1 MPEIKIL
8 LVDDE
13 ETLLEVSKLYLEEMN
28 EKFNIITVDSAVKAL
43 EMIKEEEFDVIISDY
58 QMPNMNGL
66 EFLSIV
72 RNAGNEIP
80 FIIFTG
86 KGREEVAI
94 QALNL
99 GADFY
104 LQKGGETTSQ
114 FHELEN
120 LIDYLFEKKQS
131 DKLRRHL
138 LDQQISINKLAL
150 TLGET
155 RDLNKIYK
163 TIFQHIYSIMDAD
176 TFVVSFYDKEEL
188 TISPGFALIEEKAL
202 DITMFPPL
210 PLKHKESEIQSK
222 VILLGQHVYLPDLR
236 RVDKYDKKTN
246 KTTHH
251 EGDYT
256 KSAVY
261 VPMKIGG
268 DTIGVIEVQSYDA
281 NAYSKQDIN
290 LLSALAN
297 VAAVAIQNARLFNL
311 QQQTNIE
318 LLGEQNKTQT
328 YLDLVDVIIV
338 VLDPTANV
346 QMINKRGCEIL
357 GFNEEL
363 IVGKNWIEDFIP
375 VEWRSKIKDKF
386 TQMILD
392 ASTPDHRFENPILTK
407 DNKERIVAWKS
418 HTIKDHQNRVT
429 GILSSGVDITEQAK
443 VEATLAAS
451 EKQYESTLNSLGVPV
466 HVANDNLEIVLVN
479 SALTNWLEN
488 LNINANIIGKKIY
501 EAFPFL
507 TENIREEYQ
516 QVKSTGRPI
525 TTKGTTL
532 LNNQTVITDV
542 RKIPVFENGNVVRI
556 ITVIRDITE
565 EKKTEQELREIAE
578 QYSNLFHNSNDAVF
592 LHDLQGNI
600 LNVNARTSEIFG
612 YSKEEILNMS
622 LLDFTTAEGQE
633 IAKTAFEQI
642 EKTNS
647 VEAVV
652 HMIKKNGEKM
662 FGELSASL
670 IKIGG
675 KKFVQGVIR
684 DITSRKLMEEVRLKR
699 INDLLFLSNSAMHF
713 VGRTFS
719 KDIYQYIAEQIKDLA
734 GEAYIITA
742 SFDKEKEIF
751 NIKSLLG
758 IKKHHKAI
766 AKLVGKDPYKV
777 EAKLNIEF
785 MKKTPYGKL
794 ALVEEDLSEISVGA
808 ISKRASK
815 AIYNLLKIDKVYTTT
830 FNKGTQIVGG
840 LLILMKKGHELKNKN
855 LVEAFASQASV
866 AILRNQAQDD
876 LMDSEERFRQI
887 IHSTPLGI
895 HIYSMNQN
903 GKLIFQGGNP
913 SADEI
918 LKIKHSDL
926 IGKTIEEAF
935 PSSADTELP
944 KIYEQIALK
953 GGTWN
958 SENVDYTDNKITGSY
973 EVRVFQTVPG
983 SCVAIFQDITE
994 KRMAKEEEQEYVDNL
1009 TFLSQTATDF
1019 IGFSSELDIYQYI
1032 AERMRELAGKSI
1044 TVVTS
1049 FNELTIDYDVR
1060 AVLGLGRRIGN
1071 VLNFLGRNPVG
1082 MTFKVKEKTRLKLT
1096 KTGIAEVD
1104 IDLAELTQG
1113 GFPKQAVKPLR
1124 KLLKTDKIYSV
1135 AFMHKSRLLGNV
1147 LLIMQEGQEI
1157 KNPQLVEAFAQ
1168 QASVALL
1175 RKQAEEELLDSEQ
1188 RFRTLIETMNDGL
1201 AVDDENG
1208 VFTYVNRKLCI
1219 ILGYDEEEMIGHKVS
1234 EFLDEENRHF
1244 YAEHSV
1250 NRKDGQM
1257 ESYEISWIKKD
1268 KTLIPTIIS
1277 PQPVFDSE
1285 RKYRGSFAVIT
1296 DITERIQ
1303 TEEQMKKQQ
1312 EELFKQRDELESFAS
1327 TIAHDLRGKM
1337 QVISL
1342 YNSMTDSEY
1351 SDRIGESIEEMS
1363 AFIEDL
1369 LLLAKKGELLGDFKV
1384 VNLNTMVN
1392 EISEK
1397 ITSLEPNLKIEVGK
1411 LPKLTGDPIKL
1422 RQVFENLLM
1431 NVYKHAEAYNVKVSV
1446 KDYKNY
1452 YKIIVKDDG
1461 RGIPKDKKDEIIESW
1476 TTMRYSSFGMLI
1488 ILKIVQ
1494 AHGGELTLESEEGK
1508 GTTVIIQL
1516 PKDQK

>member
-1 MPEIKIL
+1 VPEIKIL

-13 ETLLEVSKLYLEEMN
+13 ETLLEVSKIYLEKMN
-28 EKFNIITVDSAVKAL
+28 EKFNIITVESAVQAL
-43 EMIKEEEFDVIISDY
+43 EMIEDQDFDVIISDY
-58 QMPNMNGL
+58 QMPIMNGL

-99 GADFY
+99 GADYY
-104 LQKGGETTSQ
+104 LQKGGEKSSQ
-114 FHELEN
+114 FHELDN
-120 LIDYLFEKKQS
+120 LIDILFEKKQD

-176 TFVVSFYDKEEL
+176 TFIVSFYDMEKQ
-188 TISPGFALIEEKAL
+188 TISPGYALIEGKTL
-202 DITMFPPL
+202 DITIFPATPL
-210 PLKHKESEIQSK
+210 SHKESEIQSK
-222 VILLGQHVYLPDLR
+222 VITTGDHVYLPDLR
-236 RVDKYDKKTN
+236 RIVKQDPVTKKKT
-246 KTTHH
+246 HY
-251 EGDYT
+251 EGEYT

-268 DTIGVIEVQSYDA
+268 DTIGVIEVQSYDV
-281 NAYSKQDIN
+281 NAYSKQDID

-297 VAAVAIQNARLFNL
+297 VAAIAIQNARLFNL

-318 LLGEQNKTQT
+318 LLEEKNRTQT
-328 YLDLVDVIIV
+328 YLDVVDVIIT
-338 VLDPTANV
+338 VLDPNAKI
-346 QMINKRGCEIL
+346 QMINKRGCQIL
-357 GFNEEL
+357 GVEDSN
-363 IVGKNWIEDFIP
+363 IIGKDWIEDFVP
-375 VEWRSKIKDKF
+375 NRLKSKNRQRYTDI
-386 TQMILD
+386 ILGGID
-392 ASTPDHRFENPILTK
+392 PTTNYENPIITKNGEERIISWKSNVIK
-407 DNKERIVAWKS
+407 DNN
-418 HTIKDHQNRVT
+418 NRVV
-429 GILSSGVDITEQAK
+429 GVLSSGVDITDQLQT
-443 VEATLAAS
+443 EATLLAS
-451 EKQYESTLNSLGVPV
+451 EKQYESTLNSLGFPLQVV
-466 HVANDNLEIVLVN
+466 DENLDIVLVN
-479 SALTNWLEN
+479 NALTKWLETLN
-488 LNINANIIGKKIY
+488 LNPDIIGKNLFD
-501 EAFPFL
+501 AFPFL
-507 TENIREEYQ
+507 PEGVKDEYQ
-516 QVKSTGRPI
+516 QVISVGRTLTTIEVNIINDYPI
-525 TTKGTTL
+525 TTET
-532 LNNQTVITDV
+532 
-542 RKIPVFENGNVVRI
+542 RKIPIVENGNVVRI
-556 ITVIRDITE
+556 ITVIRDISE
-565 EKKTEQELREIAE
+565 QKKTEQELREIAE
-578 QYSNLFHNSNDAVF
+578 RYSNLFLHSNDAVF
-592 LHDLQGNI
+592 LHNLHGKI
-600 LNVNARTSEIFG
+600 LDANERAIEIFG
-612 YSKEEILNMS
+612 YSKEEILNMN
-622 LLDFTTAEGQE
+622 LLDFVSEE
-633 IAKTAFEQI
+633 FIRKAKSTFELI
-642 EKTNS
+642 EKTKT
-647 VEAVV
+647 VETEV
-652 HMIKKNGEKM
+652 HMIKKNGEKI

-670 IKIGG
+670 IEIGG
-675 KKFVQGVIR
+675 KKLIQGVIR
-684 DITSRKLMEEVRLKR
+684 DITSRKLMEDVRLKR

-713 VGRTFS
+713 VGETFS
-719 KDIYQYIAEQIKDLA
+719 KDIYQYIAEQVKDLA

-751 NIKSLLG
+751 KIESLLG
-758 IKKHHKAI
+758 IKEQYKRI
-766 AKLVGKDPYKV
+766 AKMIGKDPYKL
-777 EAKLNIEF
+777 EAKVNTKY
-785 MKKTPYGKL
+785 MKMTPYGRL
-794 ALVEEDLSEISVGA
+794 TETEDDLSELSVGV

-830 FNKGTQIVGG
+830 FNKGTQIIGG
-840 LLILMKKGHELKNKN
+840 LIILVKKGHELKNKN
-855 LVEAFASQASV
+855 LIEAYASQASV
-866 AILRNQAQDD
+866 AILRNQAQEE
-876 LMDSEERFRQI
+876 LMRSEEKFRQI
-887 IHSTPLGI
+887 IYSTPLGI

-903 GKLIFQGGNP
+903 GQLIFQGGNH

-918 LKIKHSDL
+918 LKIKHSNL

-935 PSSADTELP
+935 PSSMDSELP
-944 KIYEQIALK
+944 KIYKQIALK
-953 GGTWN
+953 GGSWS
-958 SENVDYTDNKITGSY
+958 SEQVDYSGDTIRGSY

-983 SCVAIFQDITE
+983 SCVAIFQDITAQI
-994 KRMAKEEEQEYVDNL
+994 MAKEEEQEFVDNL
-1009 TFLSQTATDF
+1009 IFLSQTATDF
-1019 IGFSSELDIYQYI
+1019 IGFSSDLDIYQYI
-1032 AERMRELAGKSI
+1032 AERMRELAGKAI

-1049 FNELTIDYDVR
+1049 FNESTIDYHVR
-1060 AVLGLGRRIGN
+1060 AVLGLGKRIGN
-1071 VLNFLGRNPVG
+1071 VLDFLGRNPVG
-1082 MTFKVKEKTRLKLT
+1082 MTFKVKEKTRKKLT
-1096 KTGIAEVD
+1096 KTGISEVD

-1113 GFPKQAVKPLR
+1113 GFPKQAIKPLR

-1135 AFMHKSRLLGNV
+1135 AFMRKSRLLGNV
-1147 LLIMQEGQEI
+1147 LLIMREGHEI

-1175 RKQAEEELLDSEQ
+1175 RKNAEEELLDSEE

-1208 VFTYVNRKLCI
+1208 VFTYVNRKLCFM
-1219 ILGYDEEEMIGHKVS
+1219 LGYNDEEMIGHKVS
-1234 EFLDEENRHF
+1234 EFLDEQNRHL
-1244 YAEHSV
+1244 YAERSLGRE
-1250 NRKDGQM
+1250 NGGF

-1277 PQPVFDSE
+1277 PQPIFDSE
-1285 RKYRGSFAVIT
+1285 RNYRGSFAVIT
-1296 DITERIQ
+1296 DISERIQ
-1303 TEEQMKKQQ
+1303 TEEQMKVQQ

-1363 AFIEDL
+1363 SFIEDL

-1384 VNLNTMVN
+1384 VNLNTMVK

-1397 ITSLEPNLKIEVGK
+1397 ITSLEPNLKIEYGK
-1411 LPKLTGDPIKL
+1411 LPKITGDPIKL
-1422 RQVFENLLM
+1422 RQVLENLLM
-1431 NVYKHAEAYNVKVSV
+1431 NVYKHAEAYKVEISA

-1452 YKIIVKDDG
+1452 YEIVVKDDG
-1461 RGIPKDKKDEIIESW
+1461 KGIPKDKKEEIIESW

>member
-13 ETLLEVSKLYLEEMN
+13 ETLLEVSKIYLEKMN

-43 EMIKEEEFDVIISDY
+43 EMIKEDEFDVIISDY
-58 QMPNMNGL
+58 QMPIMNGL
-66 EFLSIV
+66 EFLSVV
-72 RNAGNEIP
+72 RDAGNEIP

-104 LQKGGETTSQ
+104 LQKGGEKTSQ
-114 FHELEN
+114 FHELDN
-120 LIDYLFEKKQS
+120 LIDKLYEKKQA

-163 TIFQHIYSIMDAD
+163 TIFQYIYTIMDAD
-176 TFVVSFYDKEEL
+176 TFVVSFYEKEKQ
-188 TISPGFALIEEKAL
+188 TISPGFALIEGKAL
-202 DITMFPPL
+202 DITIFPAL
-210 PLKHKESEIQSK
+210 PLNHKESEIQSK
-222 VILLGQHVYLPDLR
+222 VITTGDHLYLPDLR
-236 RVDKYDKKTN
+236 RIVKQDPVTN
-246 KTTHH
+246 KKTHH
-251 EGDYT
+251 EGEYT
-256 KSAVY
+256 KSAIY

-268 DTIGVIEVQSYDA
+268 DTIGVIEVQSYDV
-281 NAYSKQDIN
+281 NAYSKQDID

-318 LLGEQNKTQT
+318 LLEEQNRTQT
-328 YLDLVDVIIV
+328 YLDVVDVIIN
-338 VLDPTANV
+338 VLDPTAKI
-346 QMINKRGCEIL
+346 QMINKRGCQIL
-357 GFNEEL
+357 GLEECD
-363 IVGKNWIEDFIP
+363 IVGKDWIEDFVP
-375 VEWRSKIKDKF
+375 NRLKNEVKQRF
-386 TQMILD
+386 TDIILGGID
-392 ASTPDHRFENPILTK
+392 PAINYENPIITK
-407 DNKERIVAWKS
+407 DGKERIISWKS
-418 HTIKDHQNRVT
+418 NVIKDNNNRVV
-429 GILSSGVDITEQAK
+429 GVLSSGVDITNQVNA
-443 VEATLAAS
+443 EATILAS
-451 EKQYESTLNSLGVPV
+451 EKQYESTINSLGVPL
-466 HVANDNLEIVLVN
+466 HVVDENLEIVLIN
-479 SALTNWLEN
+479 NALTKWLEE
-488 LNINANIIGKKIY
+488 LNVKTDIIGKKIFD
-501 EAFPFL
+501 AFPFL
-507 TENIREEYQ
+507 SENVREEYQ
-516 QVKSTGRPI
+516 QVMSTCRPLSSI
-525 TTKGTTL
+525 ETNV
-532 LNNQTVITDV
+532 LNNHPIITEV
-542 RKIPVFENGNVVRI
+542 RKIPVIENGGVVRT

-578 QYSNLFHNSNDAVF
+578 QYSNLFHKSNDAVF

-600 LNVNARTSEIFG
+600 LNVNVRTTEIFG
-612 YSKEEILNMS
+612 YSKEEILNMN
-622 LLDFTTAEGQE
+622 LLDFTSLEGQE
-633 IAKTAFEQI
+633 IAKAAFEQI

-647 VEAVV
+647 VEAEVY
-652 HMIKKNGEKM
+652 MIKKNGEKM

-719 KDIYQYIAEQIKDLA
+719 KDIYQYIAEQVKDLA
-734 GEAYIITA
+734 GDAYIITA
-742 SFDKEKEIF
+742 SFDQEKEIF

-758 IKKHHKAI
+758 IKDHYKAI

-785 MKKTPYGKL
+785 MKKTPFGKL
-794 ALVEEDLSEISVGA
+794 TLVEEDLSELSVGS
-808 ISKRASK
+808 ISKKACK
-815 AIYNLLKIDKVYTTT
+815 AIYSLLKIDKVYTTT

-840 LLILMKKGHELKNKN
+840 LLILVKKGHELKNRN
-855 LVEAFASQASV
+855 LIEAFASQASV
-866 AILRNQAQDD
+866 AILRNQTQDE
-876 LMDSEERFRQI
+876 LMNSEERYRQI
-887 IHSTPLGI
+887 IYSSPLGI

-903 GKLIFQGGNP
+903 GQLIFQGGNP

-944 KIYEQIALK
+944 KIYKQIALK

-958 SENVDYTDNKITGSY
+958 SENVDYTDDKITGSY
-973 EVRVFQTVPG
+973 EVRVFQTILG
-983 SCVAIFQDITE
+983 SCVATFQDITE

-1032 AERMRELAGKSI
+1032 AERMRELAGKAI

-1049 FNELTIDYDVR
+1049 FNESTIDYHVR

-1082 MTFKVKEKTRLKLT
+1082 MTFKVKEKTRKKLT
-1096 KTGIAEVD
+1096 KTGISEVEV
-1104 IDLAELTQG
+1104 DLAELTDG
-1113 GFPKQAVKPLR
+1113 EFPKQAVKPLR
-1124 KLLKTDKIYSV
+1124 RLLKTDKIYSV
-1135 AFMHKSRLLGNV
+1135 AFMRKSRLLGNV
-1147 LLIMQEGQEI
+1147 LLIMQEGHEI
-1157 KNPQLVEAFAQ
+1157 ENPQLVEAFAQ

-1175 RKQAEEELLDSEQ
+1175 RKLAEEELLDSEE

-1201 AVDDENG
+1201 AVDNEIG
-1208 VFTYVNRKLCI
+1208 VFTYVNRKLCLM
-1219 ILGYDEEEMIGHKVS
+1219 LGYDEEEMIGHKVS

-1244 YAEHSV
+1244 YAEHSIKRG
-1250 NRKDGQM
+1250 NGEL
-1257 ESYEISWIKKD
+1257 ESYEISWVKKD

-1285 RKYRGSFAVIT
+1285 GNYRGSFAVIT
-1296 DITERIQ
+1296 DISERIQ
-1303 TEEQMKKQQ
+1303 TEEQMREQQ

-1351 SDRIGESIEEMS
+1351 SDRIGDSIEEMS

-1411 LPKLTGDPIKL
+1411 LPKITGDPIKL
-1422 RQVFENLLM
+1422 RQVLENLLM
-1431 NVYKHAEAYNVKVSV
+1431 NVYKHAEAYKVEISA
-1446 KDYKNY
+1446 KDYKNF

-1461 RGIPKDKKDEIIESW
+1461 KGIPKDKKEEIIESW

>member
-1 MPEIKIL
+1 MPEINIL

-13 ETLLEVSKLYLEEMN
+13 ETLLEVSKIYLKKMN
-28 EKFNIITVDSAVKAL
+28 EKFNITTVESAIQAL
-43 EMIKEEEFDVIISDY
+43 DLIKEQEFDVIISDY
-58 QMPNMNGL
+58 QMPKMNGL

-72 RNAGNEIP
+72 RNTGNEIP

-114 FHELEN
+114 FHELDN
-120 LIDYLFEKKQS
+120 LIDKLFEKKLA

-176 TFVVSFYDKEEL
+176 TFVVSFYDKDKQ
-188 TISPGFALIEEKAL
+188 TISPGFALIEEKSL
-202 DITMFPPL
+202 DITIFPPL
-210 PLKHKESEIQSK
+210 PLSHKESEIKSK
-222 VILLGQHVYLPDLR
+222 VITTGNHLYLPDLR
-236 RVDKYDKKTN
+236 RIIKQDPVTN
-246 KTTHH
+246 KKTHH
-251 EGDYT
+251 EGEYT

-268 DTIGVIEVQSYDA
+268 DTIGVIEVQSYEV

-318 LLGEQNKTQT
+318 LLEEQNRTQT
-328 YLDLVDVIIV
+328 YLDVVDVIIN
-338 VLDPTANV
+338 VLDPNAKI
-346 QMINKRGCEIL
+346 QMINKRGCQIL
-357 GFNEEL
+357 GLEECD
-363 IVGKNWIEDFIP
+363 IVGKDWIEDFVP
-375 VEWRSKIKDKF
+375 NRLKSKIRQRFTDIILGGIEPTANYENPIIIKDGEERIISWKSDVIKDK
-386 TQMILD
+386 
-392 ASTPDHRFENPILTK
+392 N
-407 DNKERIVAWKS
+407 
-418 HTIKDHQNRVT
+418 NRVV
-429 GILSSGVDITEQAK
+429 GILSSGVDITDQINA
-443 VEATLAAS
+443 EATILAS
-451 EKQYESTLNSLGVPV
+451 EKQYESTINSLGVPL
-466 HVANDNLEIVLVN
+466 HVVDENLDIVLTN
-479 SALTNWLEN
+479 NALTKWLEE
-488 LNINANIIGKKIY
+488 LNIQSDLIGKNIFDV
-501 EAFPFL
+501 FPFL

-516 QVKSTGRPI
+516 QVMRTSKPLSTI
-525 TTKGTTL
+525 ETNV
-532 LNNQTVITDV
+532 LNNHPVITEV
-542 RKIPVFENGNVVRI
+542 RKIPVIENGNVVRT

-565 EKKTEQELREIAE
+565 EKKTEQELREIVE

-600 LNVNARTSEIFG
+600 LNVNERTTEIFG
-612 YSKEEILNMS
+612 YSKEEILNMN
-622 LLDFTTAEGQE
+622 LLDFTTVDGQE
-633 IAKTAFEQI
+633 IAKAAFGQI
-642 EKTNS
+642 EKINA
-647 VEAVV
+647 VEAEV

-699 INDLLFLSNSAMHF
+699 INDLLYLSNSAMHF
-713 VGRTFS
+713 VGRSFS
-719 KDIYQYIAEQIKDLA
+719 KDIYQYIAEQVKDLA
-734 GEAYIITA
+734 GEVYVITA
-742 SFDKEKEIF
+742 SFDEEKEIF

-758 IKKHHKAI
+758 IKKQHKTI

-785 MKKTPYGKL
+785 MKKTPFGKL
-794 ALVEEDLSEISVGA
+794 NLVEEDLSEISVGA

-815 AIYNLLKIDKVYTTT
+815 AIYSLLKIDKVYTTT

-840 LLILMKKGHELKNKN
+840 LLILVKKGHELKNKN
-855 LVEAFASQASV
+855 LIEAFASQASV
-866 AILRNQAQDD
+866 AILRNQAQDE
-876 LMDSEERFRQI
+876 LMNSEERFRQI
-887 IHSTPLGI
+887 IYSTPLGI

-903 GKLIFQGGNP
+903 GQLVFQGGNP

-926 IGKTIEEAF
+926 IGKTIEKAF
-935 PSSADTELP
+935 PSSMDTELP
-944 KIYEQIALK
+944 KIYKKIALK
-953 GGTWN
+953 GGSWN
-958 SENVDYTDNKITGSY
+958 SEHIDYSDDKITGSY

-994 KRMAKEEEQEYVDNL
+994 KRMAKEEEQAYVDNL

-1032 AERMRELAGKSI
+1032 AQRMRELAGKAI
-1044 TVVTS
+1044 TVITS
-1049 FNELTIDYDVR
+1049 FNEPTIDYHVR

-1071 VLNFLGRNPVG
+1071 VLDFLGRNPVG
-1082 MTFKVKEKTRLKLT
+1082 MIFKVKEKTRRKLT

-1113 GFPKQAVKPLR
+1113 VFPKQAVKPLR

-1135 AFMHKSRLLGNV
+1135 AFMRKSRLLGNA

-1201 AVDDENG
+1201 AVDDEKG

-1219 ILGYDEEEMIGHKVS
+1219 MLGYDEEEMIGHKVS
-1234 EFLDEENRHF
+1234 EFLNEENRHF
-1244 YAEHSV
+1244 YADHSIGRE
-1250 NRKDGQM
+1250 NGLL
-1257 ESYEISWIKKD
+1257 ESYEISWMKKD

-1277 PQPVFDSE
+1277 PQPIFDSE
-1285 RKYRGSFAVIT
+1285 RNYRGSFAVIT
-1296 DITERIQ
+1296 DISLRIQ
-1303 TEEQMKKQQ
+1303 TENQMRDQQ

-1351 SDRIGESIEEMS
+1351 SDRIGESIDEMS
-1363 AFIEDL
+1363 SFIEDL

-1384 VNLNTMVN
+1384 VNLNTMVK

-1397 ITSLEPNLKIEVGK
+1397 INSLEPNLKIEIGK
-1411 LPKLTGDPIKL
+1411 LPKVTGDPIKL
-1422 RQVFENLLM
+1422 RQVLENLLM
-1431 NVYKHAEAYNVKVSV
+1431 NVYKHAEAYKVEISA

-1452 YKIIVKDDG
+1452 YRIVVKDDG
-1461 RGIPKDKKDEIIESW
+1461 KGIPKDKKDEIIESW

-1508 GTTVIIQL
+1508 GTTVIIKL